1 MLSRSD
7 LHEYQKKTIQF
18 IKDKKRCACFLFL
31 GAGKSVSSLTAV
43 SDLIDGFT
51 VKHVL
56 VVAPLRVA
64 NSVWKQ
70 EAEKWEHLNHLKITV
85 CTGSERAR
93 IAALYSDAD
102 VYVINRENITWLVEH
117 YKQKWPFDC
126 VIIDEASSFKNPSSQ
141 RFKALK
147 KVLPFTEYMVLLT
160 GTPSPNGLLDLWSQI
175 YLLDF
180 GHALGRTMTAY
191 KQRFFESD
199 FMGYKFTPRT
209 GAPEQIQNAIKPL
222 VLSMSAE
229 DYLQLPDRIDLTETV
244 ELPAKV
250 MGQYLDFEKTLLAE
264 LDGGEEIE
272 AVSAAVLAN
281 KLLQLCIG
289 EKTRVVTQSGFVEIE
304 NITNEDI
311 IWDGEKWV
319 TCDGVCFKGY
329 KNVVNCYGVD
339 MTENHNVLTTCGWA
353 TAKEINDGQSSK
365 RFNREYLR
373 NPDCI
378 TEDWIKEQ
386 QSGLVVPMC
395 VRKSGR
401 TSKSKFTIKAQGAR
415 NKIMRLFAWG
425 MVKNARYDRFET
437 IRNMAKHD
445 SSLSKRKRQGLSKL
459 RRSWNNGLS
468 KLGEFFRFFLE
479 RHASYL
485 FGKTYFRQS
494 EQRTRIQQRKLP
506 MGDNK
511 GARAK
516 HTKINNSMDTRWRY
530 EFNER
535 GGKIRDKNSYVTC
548 ANIPIQMAEG
558 KMVQKNVYDILNCG
572 PDNRFTVVDEKGV
585 PLIVHNCNGA
595 IYTDENHN
603 YSETHSAKLDALEEL
618 TEREPD
624 ENFLIAYNYKSD
636 LERLQKRFPDA
647 VVLDKEAETIV
658 RWNRGEIKMLLAHP
672 ASASMGLN
680 LQQGGSI
687 IVWFGLTWSLENYL
701 QFNARLH
708 RQGQIKPVRIV
719 HLVAQGTID
728 ERVLKV
734 IAEKDSVQN
743 SLLHALKP

>member
-1 MLSRSD
+1 
-7 LHEYQKKTIQF
+7 
-18 IKDKKRCACFLFL
+18 
-31 GAGKSVSSLTAV
+31 
-43 SDLIDGFT
+43 
-51 VKHVL
+51 
-56 VVAPLRVA
+56 
-64 NSVWKQ
+64 
-70 EAEKWEHLNHLKITV
+70 
-85 CTGSERAR
+85 
-93 IAALYSDAD
+93 
-102 VYVINRENITWLVEH
+102 VINRENITWLVEH

-126 VIIDEASSFKNPSSQ
+126 VVIDEASSFKNPSSQ

-180 GHALGRTMTAY
+180 GQALGRTMTAY

-244 ELPAKV
+244 ELPAKT
-250 MGQYLDFEKTLLAE
+250 MSQYLDFEKTLLAE

-281 KLLQLCIG
+281 KLLQL
-289 EKTRVVTQSGFVEIE
+289 
-304 NITNEDI
+304 
-311 IWDGEKWV
+311 
-319 TCDGVCFKGY
+319 
-329 KNVVNCYGVD
+329 
-339 MTENHNVLTTCGWA
+339 A
-353 TAKEINDGQSSK
+353 
-365 RFNREYLR
+365 
-373 NPDCI
+373 
-378 TEDWIKEQ
+378 
-386 QSGLVVPMC
+386 
-395 VRKSGR
+395 
-401 TSKSKFTIKAQGAR
+401 
-415 NKIMRLFAWG
+415 
-425 MVKNARYDRFET
+425 
-437 IRNMAKHD
+437 
-445 SSLSKRKRQGLSKL
+445 
-459 RRSWNNGLS
+459 
-468 KLGEFFRFFLE
+468 
-479 RHASYL
+479 
-485 FGKTYFRQS
+485 
-494 EQRTRIQQRKLP
+494 
-506 MGDNK
+506 
-511 GARAK
+511 
-516 HTKINNSMDTRWRY
+516 
-530 EFNER
+530 
-535 GGKIRDKNSYVTC
+535 
-548 ANIPIQMAEG
+548 
-558 KMVQKNVYDILNCG
+558 
-572 PDNRFTVVDEKGV
+572 
-585 PLIVHNCNGA
+585 NGA

-603 YSETHSAKLDALEEL
+603 YTETHSAKLDALEEL

-636 LERLQKRFPDA
+636 LERLQKRFSGA
-647 VVLDKEAETIV
+647 VVLDKEAETIA

-708 RQGQIKPVRIV
+708 RQGQMKPVRIV